1 MKKFLPILLLLLC
14 SACTTPHREVPAASH
29 KSEYFSNEAM
39 NDLAIY
45 AVSLAETPYRFGGNS
60 PENGFDCSGFVDHVF
75 LNSLGLKL
83 PRTSL
88 EISRMGEPLQADQLR
103 PGDLVFFNTQQQPY
117 SHVGIYVGENR
128 FVHAPKSGKAIAIV
142 NMKENYWRVHY
153 DGARRISMQ

>member
-88 EISRMGEPLQADQLR
+88 EISRMGMCA
-103 PGDLVFFNTQQQPY
+103 GVGM
-117 SHVGIYVGENR
+117 HVCEGG
-128 FVHAPKSGKAIAIV
+128 HT
-142 NMKENYWRVHY
+142 H
-153 DGARRISMQ
+153 SMVAWSLSV